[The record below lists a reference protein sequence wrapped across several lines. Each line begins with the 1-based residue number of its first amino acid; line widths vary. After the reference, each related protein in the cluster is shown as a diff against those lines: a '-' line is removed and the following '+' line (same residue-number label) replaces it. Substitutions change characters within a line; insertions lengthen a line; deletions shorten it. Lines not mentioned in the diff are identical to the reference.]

1 MQKALM
7 EASKRLFLEYGI
19 NPDSVKELDEFLH
32 GIQEFVQYLGSNQ
45 YYSDAVNK
53 KIFLLTL
60 DVDAALLRF
69 SWLHLEAIGFRDA
82 LTKSVL
88 ARKKK
93 EGLDEKK
100 VAAFND
106 SFNALTQ
113 DARDLHERALALT
126 DDIRKEY
133 AKKL

>member
-7 EASKRLFLEYGI
+7 EASKRLLVEYGI

-69 SWLHLEAIGFRDA
+69 SWLHLEAVGFRDA
-82 LTKSVL
+82 LTKNVL
-88 ARKKK
+88 SRKKK
-93 EGLDEKK
+93 DGLDSRK
-100 VAAFND
+100 VAAFHEAL
-106 SFNALTQ
+106 NALN
-113 DARDLHERALALT
+113 RDVQKLHERALALT
-126 DDIRKEY
+126 EDIRKEY
-133 AKKL
+133 AGKL

>member
-19 NPDSVKELDEFLH
+19 NPDSIKELDEFIH

-45 YYSDAVNK
+45 YYSDGVNK

-69 SWLHLEAIGFRDA
+69 SWLHLQAVGFRDA

-88 ARKKK
+88 NRKKK
-93 EGLDEKK
+93 EGLDEKQ
-100 VAAFND
+100 VAAFHKD
-106 SFNALTQ
+106 LDALTR
-113 DARDLHERALALT
+113 DAQDLHQRALALT